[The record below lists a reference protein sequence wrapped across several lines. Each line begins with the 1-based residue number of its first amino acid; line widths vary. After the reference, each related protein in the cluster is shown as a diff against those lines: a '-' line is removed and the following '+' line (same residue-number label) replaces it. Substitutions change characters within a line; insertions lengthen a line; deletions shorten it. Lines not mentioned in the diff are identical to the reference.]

1 MANDRYTSTQKR
13 DLYLNKILAFQDTE
27 PVKVVTGIR
36 RCGKSSLLKLMTL
49 HLKENGIA
57 EDQILEMNFES
68 YAFKNMNSDSFYQYV
83 REHIIPNKR
92 MYLFFDEVQR
102 VPKWEDAINS
112 FRVDFN
118 CDIYVT
124 GSNAYMLSSEYATYL
139 SGRCVEIKM
148 LPLSFSEFLA
158 FYDFEIK
165 ETKSA
170 LGGTRK
176 QVFDQTG
183 EHYELREVFDA
194 YMRFG
199 GMPGIADVGLD
210 QEKAL
215 VLLEGIYSTVIMRD
229 ILERENRKG
238 QKRIT
243 DPVLLK
249 KIVMFLADNIGSNIS
264 VSSIGNTLVNEG
276 LLEDGRQKGTP
287 SAHTVQAYVNALLES
302 YFFYDIKRFDIK
314 GKEFLRTLGKYYIV
328 DIGLR
333 NYLLGFRDRDSGH
346 AIENVVYFELLR
358 RGYDVS
364 IGKIDNSEVDFIATN
379 TNDKMYVQVT
389 EAMTSEDVRKRELAP
404 LQKISDN
411 YEKIVLSLD
420 PGMDSSYDG
429 IKSINLI
436 DWLISV

>member
-1 MANDRYTSTQKR
+1 
-13 DLYLNKILAFQDTE
+13 
-27 PVKVVTGIR
+27 
-36 RCGKSSLLKLMTL
+36 
-49 HLKENGIA
+49 
-57 EDQILEMNFES
+57 
-68 YAFKNMNSDSFYQYV
+68 
-83 REHIIPNKR
+83 
-92 MYLFFDEVQR
+92 
-102 VPKWEDAINS
+102 
-112 FRVDFN
+112 
-118 CDIYVT
+118 
-124 GSNAYMLSSEYATYL
+124 
-139 SGRCVEIKM
+139 M

-158 FYDFEIK
+158 FYDFEVR

-176 QVFDQTG
+176 QAFDKTG

-199 GMPGIADVGLD
+199 GMPGIADIGLD

-215 VLLEGIYSTVIMRD
+215 ILLEGIYSTVIMRD
-229 ILERENRKG
+229 ILERENRRG

-264 VSSIGNTLVNEG
+264 ISSIGNTLVNEG
-276 LLEDGRQKGTP
+276 LLEKGKRNGVP
-287 SAHTVQAYVNALLES
+287 STHTVQTYVNALLEA

-333 NYLLGFRDRDSGH
+333 NYLLGFRNRDNGH
-346 AIENVVYFELLR
+346 VIENVVYFELIR

-364 IGKIDNSEVDFIATN
+364 IGKVDKSEIDFIATKAD
-379 TNDKMYVQVT
+379 DKIYVQVT
-389 EAMTSEDVRKRELAP
+389 ESMTSEDVRKRELSP
-404 LQKISDN
+404 LQKINDN
-411 YEKIVLSLD
+411 YEKIVLSLN
-420 PGMDSSYDG
+420 PGLDSSYEG

-436 DWLISV
+436 DWLITE

>member
-1 MANDRYTSTQKR
+1 MIDTHELKKR
-13 DLYLNKILAFQDTE
+13 DRYLNKLIAFQDTE

-36 RCGKSSLLKLMTL
+36 RCGKSSILKLMIL
-49 HLKENGIA
+49 HLKESGIKD
-57 EDQILEMNFES
+57 DQILAMNFES
-68 YAFKNMNSDSFYQYV
+68 YAFKNMSSDDFYGYV
-83 REHIIPNKR
+83 REQIIPDKR

-102 VPKWEDAINS
+102 VPNWEDAVNS

-148 LPLSFSEFLA
+148 LPLSFSEFVS
-158 FYDFEIK
+158 FHGFEIR

-170 LGGTRK
+170 LSGTRK
-176 QVFDQTG
+176 QAFDKNG
-183 EHYELREVFDA
+183 EHYEMREIFDA

-210 QEKAL
+210 QEKAF

-229 ILERENRKG
+229 ILERENRRG

-243 DPVLLK
+243 DAALLK
-249 KIVMFLADNIGSNIS
+249 KIVMFLADNIGSSIS
-264 VSSIGNTLVNEG
+264 VSSIGNILVNEG
-276 LLEDGRQKGTP
+276 LLEDGRRKGTP
-287 SAHTVQAYVNALLES
+287 SAHTVQAYVDALLEA

-333 NYLLGFRDRDSGH
+333 NYLLGFRNRDSGH
-346 AIENVVYFELLR
+346 ALENVVYFELLR

-364 IGKIDNSEVDFIATN
+364 IGKIDNLEVDFITTKAD
-379 TNDKMYVQVT
+379 DKVYVQVT
-389 EAMTSEDVRKRELAP
+389 ESMNSEDVRKRELAP

-411 YEKIVLSLD
+411 YEKIILSMN

-429 IKSINLI
+429 IKSVSLI
-436 DWLISV
+436 DWLISG

>member
-1 MANDRYTSTQKR
+1 MIDTHELKKR
-13 DLYLNKILAFQDTE
+13 DLYLNKIIAFQDTE

-49 HLKENGIA
+49 HLKETGITD
-57 EDQILEMNFES
+57 DQILEMNFES
-68 YAFKNMNSDSFYQYV
+68 YAYKNMTSDSFYEYV
-83 REHIIPNKR
+83 KQHIVPNKR
-92 MYLFFDEVQR
+92 MYFFFDEVQR
-102 VPKWEDAINS
+102 VPDWEDAVNS

-148 LPLSFSEFLA
+148 LPLSFSEFIT
-158 FYDFEIK
+158 FHNFEIR
-165 ETKSA
+165 EMKSA

-176 QVFDQTG
+176 QVFDKAG

-194 YMRFG
+194 YMRLG
-199 GMPGIADVGLD
+199 GMPGIADIGLD

-229 ILERENRKG
+229 ILERESRRG
-238 QKRIT
+238 QKKIT

-249 KIVMFLADNIGSNIS
+249 KIIMFLADNIGSNIS

-276 LLEDGRQKGTP
+276 LLENGKRKGTP
-287 SAHTVQAYVNALLES
+287 SVHTVQAYVNALLES

-314 GKEFLRTLGKYYIV
+314 GKEYLRTLGKYYIV

-346 AIENVVYFELLR
+346 AIENIVYFELIR

-364 IGKIDNSEVDFIATN
+364 IGKVGNFEVDFIATKADN
-379 TNDKMYVQVT
+379 KLYVQVT
-389 EAMTSEDVRKRELAP
+389 ESMTSEDVRSRELAP
-404 LQKISDN
+404 LKKISDN
-411 YEKIVLSLD
+411 YEKIVLSLNT
-420 PGMDSSYDG
+420 GIDSSYDG

-436 DWLISV
+436 DWLISE

>member
-1 MANDRYTSTQKR
+1 MIDTHELKKR
-13 DLYLNKILAFQDTE
+13 DLYLNKIIAFQDTE

-49 HLKENGIA
+49 HLKENGVT
-57 EDQILEMNFES
+57 DNQILEMNFES
-68 YAFKNMNSDSFYQYV
+68 HAYKNMNSDSFYEYV
-83 REHIIPNKR
+83 NQHIGPNKR
-92 MYLFFDEVQR
+92 RYLFFDEGQR
-102 VPKWEDAINS
+102 VPDWEDAVNS

-124 GSNAYMLSSEYATYL
+124 FSNAYMLSSEYATYL

-148 LPLSFSEFLA
+148 LPLSFSEFIT
-158 FYDFEIK
+158 FHNFEIR
-165 ETKSA
+165 EMKSA

-176 QVFDQTG
+176 QVFDKAG

-199 GMPGIADVGLD
+199 GMPGIADIGLD

-229 ILERENRKG
+229 ILERESRRG
-238 QKRIT
+238 QKKIT

-249 KIVMFLADNIGSNIS
+249 KIIMFLADNIGSNIS

-276 LLEDGRQKGTP
+276 LLENGKRKGTP
-287 SAHTVQAYVNALLES
+287 SVHTVQAYVNALLES

-314 GKEFLRTLGKYYIV
+314 GKEYLRTLGKYYIV

-346 AIENVVYFELLR
+346 AIENIVYFELIR

-364 IGKIDNSEVDFIATN
+364 IGKVGNFEVDFIATKADN
-379 TNDKMYVQVT
+379 KLYVQVT
-389 EAMTSEDVRKRELAP
+389 ESMTSEDVRSRELAP
-404 LQKISDN
+404 LKKISDN
-411 YEKIVLSLD
+411 YEKIVLSLNT
-420 PGMDSSYDG
+420 GIDSSYDG

-436 DWLISV
+436 DWLISE

>member
-1 MANDRYTSTQKR
+1 MIDTHELKKR
-13 DLYLNKILAFQDTE
+13 DFYLKKLIAFQDTE

-36 RCGKSSLLKLMTL
+36 RCGKSSLLKLMML
-49 HLKENGIA
+49 HLKDFGVLDE
-57 EDQILEMNFES
+57 QILEMNFES
-68 YAFKNMNSDSFYQYV
+68 YAFKNMNSDDLYEYV
-83 REHIIPNKR
+83 KSHIIPDKR

-102 VPKWEDAINS
+102 VPAWEDAINA

-118 CDIYVT
+118 CDIYIT

-148 LPLSFSEFLA
+148 LPLSFAEFIS
-158 FYDFEIK
+158 FHGFEIK
-165 ETKSA
+165 ESKSA

-176 QVFDQTG
+176 QVFDKNG
-183 EHYELREVFDA
+183 ENYELRDIFDA

-210 QEKAL
+210 QEKAF
-215 VLLEGIYSTVIMRD
+215 LLLDGIYSTVIMRD
-229 ILERENRKG
+229 ILERENRRG
-238 QKRIT
+238 QKQIT
-243 DPVLLK
+243 DPLLLK

-276 LLEDGRQKGTP
+276 LLGADRRKGTP
-287 SAHTVQAYVNALLES
+287 SAHTVQAYVDALLEA
-302 YFFYDIKRFDIK
+302 YFFYEIKRFDIK

-346 AIENVVYFELLR
+346 ALENVVYFELLR

-364 IGKIDNSEVDFIATN
+364 IGKVDQSEVDFIAAKAD
-379 TNDKMYVQVT
+379 DKLYVQVT
-389 EAMTSEDVRKRELAP
+389 ESMMSEDVRKRELSP
-404 LQKISDN
+404 LQRISDN
-411 YEKIVLSLD
+411 YEKIILSMN
-420 PGMDSSYDG
+420 PGMDASYDG
-429 IKSINLI
+429 IKSIQLI
-436 DWLISV
+436 DWLLSE

>member
-1 MANDRYTSTQKR
+1 MIDTHELKKR
-13 DLYLNKILAFQDTE
+13 DLYLNKIIAFQDTE

-57 EDQILEMNFES
+57 DEQILEMNFES
-68 YAFKNMNSDSFYQYV
+68 YAFKNMDSDSFYEYV
-83 REHIIPNKR
+83 KSHIIPDKR
-92 MYLFFDEVQR
+92 MYFFFDEVQR
-102 VPKWEDAINS
+102 VPDWEDAVNS

-148 LPLSFSEFLA
+148 LPLSFSEFLT
-158 FYDFEIK
+158 FHDFEIR

-176 QVFDQTG
+176 QVFDKTG
-183 EHYELREVFDA
+183 ERYELREVFDA

-210 QEKAL
+210 QEKAF

-229 ILERENRKG
+229 ILERENRRG
-238 QKRIT
+238 QKKIT

-249 KIVMFLADNIGSNIS
+249 KIVMFLADNIGSSIS
-264 VSSIGNTLVNEG
+264 VANIGNTLVNEG
-276 LLEDGRQKGTP
+276 LLEDGRRKGAP

-302 YFFYDIKRFDIK
+302 YFFYEIKRFDIK
-314 GKEFLRTLGKYYIV
+314 GKEYLRTLGKYYIV

-333 NYLLGFRDRDSGH
+333 NYLLGFRNRDSGH

-364 IGKIDNSEVDFIATN
+364 IGKVDNAEVDFIATKAD
-379 TNDKMYVQVT
+379 DKIYVQVT
-389 EAMTSEDVRKRELAP
+389 ESMTSEDVRKRELAP

-411 YEKIVLSLD
+411 YEKIVLSMN
-420 PGMDSSYDG
+420 PGMDTSYEG
-429 IKSINLI
+429 IKSVNLI
-436 DWLISV
+436 DWLISE

>member
-1 MANDRYTSTQKR
+1 MIDTHKLKKR
-13 DLYLNKILAFQDTE
+13 DLYLNKIIAFQDTE

-36 RCGKSSLLKLMTL
+36 RCGKSSLLKLMVC
-49 HLKENGIA
+49 HLKEEGIFD
-57 EDQILEMNFES
+57 EQILEMNFES
-68 YAFKNMNSDSFYQYV
+68 YAFKNMDSDSLYEYV
-83 REHIIPNKR
+83 RQHIVPDKR

-102 VPKWEDAINS
+102 VPDWEDAVNS

-148 LPLSFSEFLA
+148 LPLSFSEFIT
-158 FYDFEIK
+158 FYDFEII

-170 LGGTRK
+170 LGGIRR
-176 QVFDQTG
+176 QVINRNG
-183 EHYELREVFDA
+183 EQYELREIFDA

-215 VLLEGIYSTVIMRD
+215 MLLEGIYSTVIMRD
-229 ILERENRKG
+229 ILERENLRG
-238 QKRIT
+238 QKKIT

-264 VSSIGNTLVNEG
+264 VSSIGNILVNEG
-276 LLEDGRQKGTP
+276 LLEDGRKKGIP
-287 SAHTVQAYVNALLES
+287 SAHTVQTYVNALMEA

-314 GKEFLRTLGKYYIV
+314 GKEFLRTHGKYYIV
-328 DIGLR
+328 DMGLR
-333 NYLLGFRDRDSGH
+333 NYLLGFRNRDSGH
-346 AIENVVYFELLR
+346 ALENIVYFELIR

-364 IGKIDNSEVDFIATN
+364 IGKVDNLEVDFIATKAD
-379 TNDKMYVQVT
+379 DKIYIQVT
-389 EAMTSEDVRKRELAP
+389 ETMEGEDVRKRELAP
-404 LQKISDN
+404 LQKINDN
-411 YEKIVLSLD
+411 YEKIVLSMNK
-420 PGMDSSYDG
+420 GMDSSYDG
-429 IKSINLI
+429 IKSIDLI
-436 DWLISV
+436 DWLIAY